1 VTKTLFSCLLSQLSA
16 ERLFQISL
24 SSLGYLFLASDV
36 SLAQVTSDGTVNT
49 QVNQNGNAAEITG
62 GETRGDNLFHSFQD
76 FSVGTSDAASFLNS
90 NDIANIFS
98 RVTGGN
104 ISNIDGLISANGSAN
119 LFLINPAGIIF
130 GENAR
135 LDVGG
140 SFYGSTADSI
150 LFEDGEFS
158 ATDLNNPPVLTINA
172 PIGLNFRDQ
181 PADIVNRSIVQNSA
195 EEVIG
200 LEVASGNNLAFIGG
214 DINFEAGEATAS
226 GGNIELGGLT
236 EAGIVSINPD
246 GSLSFPGDVTK
257 ADINLSNAAD
267 ADVTGSGGGSVTV
280 NARNLNLTSGEFGGS
295 LIRAGIRP
303 ESTNPE
309 VQAGDITIDV
319 AENITLDGGGISN
332 QVNSDEVSSSVG
344 LGNSG
349 NITINT
355 GSLELINGGSVDAST
370 FGQGNAGAVDITAT
384 GDITADG
391 EDSEGIPSGIT
402 SVVNSGATGS
412 SREVTITTTNLNLTK
427 GGRVIADTFGQG
439 NAGAVDITATGDITA
454 DGEDS
459 EGIPSGIT
467 SVVNSGA
474 TGSSG
479 EVTITTTNLNL
490 TKGGR
495 VIADTF
501 GQGNAGAVDITAT
514 GDITA
519 DGEDSEGIPSGI
531 NSQVNSDAKV
541 SSGGVTI
548 TTNNLNLTKGGQVD
562 ASTFGQGDAGAV
574 NVTAKGDITADG
586 ENSQGF
592 QSGITSL
599 VNDGAE
605 GNAGG
610 VTISTSNLNLT
621 KGGRV
626 DASTLGQGDAG
637 AVNVTAKG
645 DITADGKNSQG
656 IPSGITSLV
665 NDGAEGSSGGVTI
678 STTNLN
684 LTNGGR
690 VGADTFGQGDAGAV
704 NVTADGDITADGEIS
719 GGIPSGIT
727 SQVNSDAKVSSGGV
741 TISTSNLNLTNG
753 GRVDASTLGQ
763 GDAGAVK
770 ITADGDIIAD
780 GETSEGFPSGVASL
794 VDTGAEGNAGGV
806 TISTSNLNLTNGGQ
820 VSADTFSQGNAGE
833 VNVTASGDITI
844 SGESSSTF
852 PSNITSLVNDGAE
865 GNSGGVKIT
874 TSNLNL
880 TNGGLVSADT
890 FSQGNAGAVKITAFG
905 DITADGETSEGF
917 PSGITSF
924 VEIGAEGNAGGVTI
938 STTNLNLTNGG
949 RVIADTFGEGD
960 AGIVD
965 ITATESI
972 FINGSISRFRSGI
985 SANALNED
993 GNGGNVFV
1001 RTGQLTIANGG
1012 TIEATNFDNIRANN
1026 PGIGKPGNIF
1036 IEADNI
1042 DLADEAR
1049 IEAATQ
1055 SPTGESGIIDL
1066 RVAEDITLQG
1076 NSFISAQAVGEAD
1089 GGNLTIDARFIIA
1102 SPSNGVGNDLVAA
1115 ADDGQ
1120 GGDITLNAEQI
1131 FGLEETDEA
1140 IDNKTNDFSRNDNND
1155 LDASSDVLGLD
1166 GTVNINTDG
1175 INPVQG
1181 ATELPSNIVEPEQI
1195 TEQACQ
1201 ANRTTETKN
1210 GLVVNG
1216 KGGVPASPDQPLTSQ
1231 NLLINGEVTSA
1242 SAIPKPIETSK
1253 GKIQLARGM
1262 RVTKDGRVILTPY
1275 PTNSAGERIPEGR
1288 VNCGRV

>member
-412 SREVTITTTNLNLTK
+412 SR
-427 GGRVIADTFGQG
+427 
-439 NAGAVDITATGDITA
+439 
-454 DGEDS
+454 
-459 EGIPSGIT
+459 
-467 SVVNSGA
+467 
-474 TGSSG
+474 